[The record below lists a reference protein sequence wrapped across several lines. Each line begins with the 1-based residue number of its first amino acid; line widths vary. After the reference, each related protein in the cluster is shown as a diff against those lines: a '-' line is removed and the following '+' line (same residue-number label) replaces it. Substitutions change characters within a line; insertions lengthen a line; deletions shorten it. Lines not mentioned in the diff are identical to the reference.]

1 MPAATSD
8 AIERRAAELAASTDR
23 DDAVAQLL
31 TLVDGDREAL
41 GAARNRVVRQ
51 LHANPSDHGATAT
64 LAVLNKALVA
74 VGWKDPYDWKIRWS
88 QPFKRP

>member
-8 AIERRAAELAASTDR
+8 AIEQRAAELAASTDR
-23 DDAVAQLL
+23 DDAVTQLL

-51 LHANPSDHGATAT
+51 
-64 LAVLNKALVA
+64 VLNKALVA